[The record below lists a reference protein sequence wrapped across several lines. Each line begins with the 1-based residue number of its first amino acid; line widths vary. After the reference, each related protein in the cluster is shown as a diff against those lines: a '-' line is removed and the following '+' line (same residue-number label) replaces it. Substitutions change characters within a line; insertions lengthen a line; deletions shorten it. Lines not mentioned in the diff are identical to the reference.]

1 MSIHRGIPRNYADLD
16 DDEKLFHLIQYAKHE
31 KKQVE
36 LMNATMNQAPRE
48 EWERIQNE
56 CIWLWQTIPGK
67 ILGNMYWGK
76 YNDVLRQR
84 N

>member
-1 MSIHRGIPRNYADLD
+1 MPQHKGIPRNYADLD
-16 DDEKLFHLIQYAKHE
+16 DDEKLFYIIQSEKYD
-31 KKQVE
+31 KKQAE
-36 LMNATMNQAPRE
+36 LRNATMNQAPKD

-67 ILGNMYWGK
+67 ILGNMYWSE
-76 YNDVLRQR
+76 YNDVVRQR